1 MSGPVILAIVC
12 GIAFIVFVI
21 YAIVLGQKRKLSAGI
36 EDMVGKEAVAQTTIN
51 PRGRVLAEGELWAAI
66 AEGEE
71 GTEIKPGE
79 EVIITRVEKLKVW
92 VKRKPE
98 TKGGK

>member
-51 PRGRVLAEGELWAAI
+51 PRGRVLAEGELWTAI

-71 GTEIKPGE
+71 GAGIKPGE
-79 EVIITRVEKLKVW
+79 EVIITRVENLKLW

-98 TKGGK
+98 AKGGK

>member
-51 PRGRVLAEGELWAAI
+51 PRGRVLVEGELWTAMAENDNI
-66 AEGEE
+66 AS
-71 GTEIKPGE
+71 GE
-79 EVIITRVEKLKVW
+79 EVIVTKVEKLKVW

>member
-1 MSGPVILAIVC
+1 MSGPAIIAIIC
-12 GIAFIVFVI
+12 GVAFVVFVI

-51 PRGRVLAEGELWAAI
+51 PRGRVLVEGELWTAMAENDNI
-66 AEGEE
+66 AS
-71 GTEIKPGE
+71 GE
-79 EVIITRVEKLKVW
+79 EVIVTKVEKLKVW

>member
-51 PRGRVLAEGELWAAI
+51 PRGRVLAEGELWTAI